1 LKNDK
6 SAFRENADIGI
17 FPKWQPIVFCSTYFK
32 FFALLLLKFSLE
44 WYKHHFKMILA
55 PETISKIK
63 IEFGSNKDAKGL

>member
-1 LKNDK
+1 MV
-6 SAFRENADIGI
+6 SCQECHGI
-17 FPKWQPIVFCSTYFK
+17 FNALAADFFHLSGRYFK
-32 FFALLLLKFSLE
+32 FFALLLLKFSFE